1 MIRKQDLNKNWSSLN
16 SVLVESLPENFK
28 ENEKEWLS
36 YQWNLAVGA
45 EIADISNVERVSRKT
60 LHVKV
65 KSSEWLQTLESLKQ
79 EILLKL
85 NSGAGKQL
93 LEQIKL
99 TV

>member
-16 SVLVESLPENFK
+16 SVLFESLPENFK
-28 ENEKEWLS
+28 QNEKEWLS

-65 KSSEWLQTLESLKQ
+65 KSSEWLQTLESIKQ
-79 EILLKL
+79 EILLRL

-93 LEQIKL
+93 LEKIKL